1 MLRIEFTTQDLNR
14 LRVAGDV
21 HPLWETVLSLQLLQ
35 NRHAALTFDPWRRRV
50 RTALARSGLACTT
63 SALMLVC
70 PHAEYFPDF
79 LTPENGCA
87 SLDDGLDAVLST
99 PRGRLGQELARL
111 APQRPVPPVIRR
123 LAQGEP
129 AALRWLGESLRRYY
143 DVAVAPYLHAIRAA
157 VAADRPS
164 RSEAAL
170 TGGAVGLL
178 ETYQNEL
185 AWREDALECAYPV
198 DQELALN
205 GRPLSLVPSF
215 FCARRPVTLA
225 DPDLP
230 PVLVHPLRPAP
241 GWLDRPIDPS
251 GTLDALAQLLGHT
264 RAQVLDLLDVP
275 MSTGRIAVELHLA
288 PASAS
293 RHATVLREAGLLTS
307 QRQQREM
314 LHRRT
319 PLGDAMLNG
328 VPYKAF

>member
-35 NRHAALTFDPWRRRV
+35 NQHAALTFDPWRRRV
-50 RTALARSGLACTT
+50 RAALTRSGLAPTT

-79 LTPENGCA
+79 LTPGDRYA
-87 SLDDGLDAVLST
+87 SLDEGLDAVVST
-99 PRGRLGQELARL
+99 PRTQLEREISRLT
-111 APQRPVPPVIRR
+111 PNRPVPVVVRR
-123 LAQGEP
+123 LARGEP
-129 AALRWLGESLRRYY
+129 AALRWLGDSLRRYY
-143 DVAVAPYLHAIRAA
+143 EVAVAPYLHAIRAT
-157 VAADRPS
+157 VAADRP
-164 RSEAAL
+164 RRCDAAL
-170 TGGAVGLL
+170 ARGAEGLL
-178 ETYQNEL
+178 ETYQNDL
-185 AWREDALECAYPV
+185 AWREDVLECAYPV
-198 DQELALN
+198 DQELALD

-215 FCARRPVTLA
+215 FCARRPVALA

-241 GWLDRPIDPS
+241 GWLDQASDPT
-251 GTLDALAQLLGHT
+251 GTLDALGQLLGHT

-275 MSTGRIAVELHLA
+275 MSTGRIAAELHLA

-293 RHATVLREAGLLTS
+293 RHATVLREAGLLMS
-307 QRQQREM
+307 QRQQREV

-328 VPYKAF
+328 VPYKEF

>member
-14 LRVAGDV
+14 LRVSGDV

-35 NRHAALTFDPWRRRV
+35 NRHAALTFDPWRRQV
-50 RTALARSGLACTT
+50 RAALARSGLVPTT
-63 SALMLVC
+63 TVLTLVC

-79 LTPENGCA
+79 LTPGNGCA
-87 SLDDGLDAVLST
+87 SLDEGLDTVLST
-99 PRGRLGQELARL
+99 PKPRLEQELSRL
-111 APQRPVPPVIRR
+111 APQRAMPPVIQR
-123 LAQGEP
+123 LARGEP
-129 AALRWLGESLRRYY
+129 TALRWLGESLRRYY
-143 DVAVAPYLHAIRAA
+143 DAAVAPYLQAIRATM
-157 VAADRPS
+157 AADRPR
-164 RSEAAL
+164 RSDAAL
-170 TGGAVGLL
+170 AGGAEGLL
-178 ETYQNEL
+178 ATYQNEL
-185 AWREDALECAYPV
+185 TWRGDALECAYPV
-198 DQELALN
+198 DQELILA

-241 GWLDRPIDPS
+241 GWLDAPTDPAS
-251 GTLDALAQLLGHT
+251 TLDALGQLLGHT

-275 MSTGRIAVELHLA
+275 MSTGRIAAELHLA

-307 QRQQREM
+307 QRQQREV

-328 VPYKAF
+328 VLHKAI